1 MDAIY
6 AESAVLVDLSD
17 RVLDSLFF
25 ESLDL
30 IIIEHIKRLAISIFC
45 CKWIREQPVSGDES
59 AKLTVHYTTVT
70 GKCHINCSGHVK
82 DWHNSYVYRHC
93 NTSLTD

>member
-45 CKWIREQPVSGDES
+45 CQMDSGTAS
-59 AKLTVHYTTVT
+59 F
-70 GKCHINCSGHVK
+70 
-82 DWHNSYVYRHC
+82 WR
-93 NTSLTD
+93 

>member
-1 MDAIY
+1 MPPVNYHNAAILYKCAKSGSVNDLGYIFPFIQSIQMDAIY

-30 IIIEHIKRLAISIFC
+30 IIIEHIKWLAVCLFC
-45 CKWIREQPVSGDES
+45 CKWMGSGTAS
-59 AKLTVHYTTVT
+59 FWK
-70 GKCHINCSGHVK
+70 
-82 DWHNSYVYRHC
+82 
-93 NTSLTD
+93 